1 MDLLN
6 IARQLNPVR
15 RHESDNAN
23 LIEDNFQNNRA
34 LDMSGLAGDYTNRE
48 TGVGYE
54 LNPLGDSD
62 KYTSIGLSEN
72 VELLKAQQNNTLED
86 VLAESQSNWS
96 KAFNALAQT
105 AVSEVGIGIPKA
117 FSDIADGVINGIGSA
132 FFNTNNDYTNPVSQ
146 TLERWKESF
155 DNEIA
160 PIYVQNGV
168 DISNG
173 GLANFGWYMKNLPS
187 IASSITLLIPGR
199 AVAFGASKLL
209 GMATKGRATAKAL
222 RGLRKATGIESL
234 TSTQA
239 INNVKQ
245 AEKMLGTALVMRT
258 AENYQEARGT
268 YNDMKDNIINR
279 FNSMTP
285 QQYSEWVN
293 NHKDYIEKNNLD
305 PNNKE
310 DIADRIASDAA
321 NETFRDDF
329 FNTVFDVVQLWGLR
343 DASKIFRNVKSTKV
357 MADHRASIQALNKTS
372 EEIAEA
378 AAKTSKFRR
387 LGNTLSD
394 IAKGTGKATLAE
406 STEGIEEAINFIS
419 QQEGMTV
426 GKTILE
432 DLNPTSFGS
441 RLSDYMSDPQLWESA
456 FWGLAG
462 GVVFHGLGSAYN
474 QAEIKRANKKA
485 AKKREENDKT
495 GEKIETSKWYELEE
509 LPEIKAA
516 RVAVNGRQARLED
529 MIEKMTQIN
538 NGVNIFGNRDNITK
552 ALPNFEG
559 SDDAI
564 RLQQERA
571 RASVED
577 EFVADITTDAIH
589 SGTYDLLTEYL
600 GSPEMIKAISNR
612 LNVNENESKIFV
624 DRILAKS
631 KRVRDEYNKQINH
644 ITDQVTAI
652 NNDRKNKD
660 TVPLPYIQIL
670 AKQNLDR
677 VLTEKNLD
685 DQLNIIQE
693 QINALKSNPAL
704 DGILDRNINYEDVMT
719 IGSITASYRDYE
731 AQKKAIKANEE
742 LGVLDKRIKIDTI
755 NKKQEI
761 LLRKLESITTINGKP
776 SSSLGRVLY
785 TLRSAE
791 AVKYND
797 AGELVEDPDVIERT
811 DKEILKEHGFTVT
824 DFEVEE
830 AAKSFSEYQDTLS
843 AFDNL
848 VEISKREVEEA
859 DKAGKQLKEASDQL
873 YNRYRQLANL
883 RIAKILNRADIA
895 VTKGQISEQIDIIH
909 NQNNKNRM
917 AMIKKAEEG
926 LLDLYTRYERPVID
940 NLINIALDGHQEQA
954 KALAKEQ
961 LTDKNDDGTLF
972 EDVFDIL
979 NLNSDNN
986 IQLATYVK
994 RLIDGKEWIEHIE
1007 KLKNEVG
1014 ENSTTSEEQPVS
1026 DENEELN
1033 NQSSD
1038 NNKNDRGNESPL
1050 NGDKNGQGQQGQR
1063 RFDSNNPDNV
1073 TASTL
1078 VANLQSTNIQ
1088 GLTNDEINDYIQQ
1101 IDTTNTPDKSI
1112 SDYNRQ
1118 QLNVYKQTLINERN
1132 RRNNSGNSEPVI
1144 PKNAFPV
1151 IRKKNRVMAGTYSIE
1166 WNDGDAIFYDIN
1178 GVIIGNGSMDAGRF
1192 EAVTGVKPGTASSN
1206 TDNSKQATNPSTGG
1220 QDSNSPNPNLEALKD
1235 NLNRQFDYLEIKG
1248 EDDIKNDKE
1257 FDPNKAVETVR
1268 QQALDFINSHGVIDE
1283 YTVTDEAKNELRA
1296 IVEDRC
1302 NILSQ
1307 RLNKFKEIIDKQN
1320 PTIEEAANGL
1330 ALASKIGIIESD
1342 ELPNLFVVGFEN
1354 FVDSYLKT
1362 AITPIKDGK
1371 KVISIQEILGIVE
1384 DCVIDK
1390 EALGYILDKMRQ
1402 YLNTPEVAAK
1412 YIILD
1417 KDNLNKDFN
1426 AQNENK
1432 DNEDINNQRAQFRVN
1447 ILDHV
1452 DFYNSDNAT
1461 ADEKENFFKVLN
1473 NLRAGD
1479 VLDLRVDGNTL
1490 FITSGETVIGSI
1502 TKAIF
1507 ENNKFTKINKGW
1519 VEDVT
1524 INAGGDIVSDT
1535 MEVYKRIFTSEE
1547 PVFVQ
1552 LRGVILDA
1560 ILSGQFNK
1568 GINSDVPVDKVLIKS
1583 IIDKFIKSDFI
1594 QSAINFDDNTII
1606 AEGGSNIEKR
1616 AKGMLDHL
1624 IRIYNY
1630 STQGVTFKTKEE
1642 RINGINYAVEN
1653 YFASLYNDYDTIN
1666 RINKDTKVKIE
1677 YINDG
1682 QVNTKFESGTGHHAD
1697 LPFISPQLVQSKGK
1711 IAYFSKANSDGTH
1724 IAGEQNGH
1732 IPPNAP
1738 DVLKVF
1744 AMFDRNGSISYVPIK
1759 QLMASDYTSNSNY
1772 AWMVSHVEQELRNLL
1787 EKAIIDNT
1795 DASYDALAQAINNL
1809 IVNDA
1814 NAQGNIPLFAG
1825 LPRKKAW
1832 FKIDR
1837 KEGQI
1842 NIFFTYNKKTEKYNA
1857 FSIYKNRAGFRSELV
1872 DDGIKRDIDGKAED
1886 FVEQTVALLMDY
1898 IKRHAVVNIDLN
1910 GIDSDNNPSKD
1921 ITSGFVHRIDG
1932 KIKVFDREFNSY
1944 NDFIVENGLARVN
1957 LNPPQNGSNFIARGR
1972 EQRLNQVMYV
1982 SVNSSLPVEE
1992 SVDRTKYTVEKPENK
2007 TTDDNVFLNVL
2018 TAFYAPITS
2027 GKDLFIAAYGEEAY
2041 NDMLN
2046 VAGEFD
2052 IMEAI
2057 LPTNIIY
2064 NPNLNSARN
2073 STLEAKTNPTNH
2085 TIRVNVGSDKTVTGR
2100 TRVELA
2106 PGQVMVGD
2114 KFISLLSSTK
2124 DYSRKRAI
2132 AVMIHERLHYLIENN
2147 PNYTRAEILKAITP
2161 IYDRFFEL
2169 CQDVV
2174 NNYNETTA
2182 TKEEKYKY
2190 LRAKKAIDDFKKYN
2204 NTKAY
2209 PDPLTKFDEFLV
2221 ESITN
2226 VDYNYLLNEFE
2237 STEKVEGKPEN
2248 IFTKLLNFVMKY
2260 LFGRTVRDNSLLA
2273 QEFNILNKLINN
2285 KQITIPKEQKTTAT
2299 VSMPSQSSTGRQRP
2313 AIKRVVTRIQ
2323 RPSREEQMFNNDEDE
2338 DSAFGVIDNY
2348 ENESITG
2355 FIAALPVE
2363 QQLKF
2368 KSLINNGQLE
2378 YKCIIK

>member
-1 MDLLN
+1 MN
-6 IARQLNPVR
+6 IGKILDAGGYVHENPEYNPKTKKGKLQPQYLVTADPNGAINQGSALAGIMSQPGRQGMNLDYLGSSEKYADYDVTISPV
-15 RHESDNAN
+15 DAN
-23 LIEDNFQNNRA
+23 LENE
-34 LDMSGLAGDYTNRE
+34 LAD
-48 TGVGYE
+48 
-54 LNPLGDSD
+54 
-62 KYTSIGLSEN
+62 
-72 VELLKAQQNNTLED
+72 A
-86 VLAESQSNWS
+86 QSNWS
-96 KAFNALAQT
+96 KAFNMLAQT
-105 AVSEVGIGIPKA
+105 VVSEVGIGTVKA
-117 FSDIADGVINGIGSA
+117 FSDVADGVVNGINAA
-132 FFNTNNDYTNPVSQ
+132 FFNGKNDYTNPVSQ
-146 TLERWKESF
+146 TLEQWKESF
-155 DNEIA
+155 DNEVA
-160 PIYVQNGV
+160 PIYTQEGV
-168 DISNG
+168 DIFNG
-173 GLANFGWYMKNLPS
+173 GLANFGWWMKNMPS
-187 IASSITLLIPGR
+187 IASSITLLLPGR
-199 AVAFGASKLL
+199 ALTAGASKLL

-222 RGLRKATGIESL
+222 RGLRKLTGIESL
-234 TSTQA
+234 TSAQT

-245 AEKMLGTALVMRT
+245 AENMLGTALVMRT

-268 YNDMKDNIINR
+268 YSDMKDETINR

-285 QQYSEWVN
+285 QQYDEWIN

-310 DIADRIASDAA
+310 VIADRIASDAA
-321 NETFRDDF
+321 NETFKDDF
-329 FNTVFDVVQLWGLR
+329 ANTIFDVVQLWGLR

-372 EEIAEA
+372 DEIAEA
-378 AAKTSKFRR
+378 AAKTSKFSR

-441 RLSDYMSDPQLWESA
+441 RLSNYMSDPQLWESA

-462 GVVFHGLGSAYN
+462 GVIFHGLGSAYN
-474 QAEIKRANKKA
+474 QAKIKRTNKKV

-495 GEKIETSKWYELEE
+495 GEKIETNKWYELEE

-516 RVAVNGRQARLED
+516 RAAVNNRQARLED

-538 NGVNIFGNRDNITK
+538 NGVNIFGKRDETTK

-559 SDDAI
+559 SEDAV

-577 EFVADITTDAIH
+577 EFIADITTDAIH

-600 GSPEMIKAISNR
+600 GSPEMVKAISNR

-624 DRILAKS
+624 DRLLSKS
-631 KRVRDEYNKQINH
+631 KRVRDEYNKQIDH
-644 ITDQVTAI
+644 ITNQITAI
-652 NNDRKNKD
+652 NNDSKNKD

-742 LGVLDKRIKIDTI
+742 LGVLDKRIKIDAI

-791 AVKYND
+791 VVKYNE
-797 AGELVEDPDVIERT
+797 AGELVEDPDVIEKA
-811 DKEILKEHGFTVT
+811 DKEILKEHGFVVT
-824 DFEVEE
+824 DFEAEE

-859 DKAGKQLKEASDQL
+859 DKAGKQLKDVSDQL

-883 RIAKILNRADIA
+883 RIAKILNSADIA

-954 KALAKEQ
+954 KTLAKEQ
-961 LTDKNDDGTLF
+961 LKDKDSDGTLF

-1014 ENSTTSEEQPVS
+1014 ENSTTSEEQPTS
-1026 DENEELN
+1026 NEGNGSN
-1033 NQSSD
+1033 NQSEQGQQAGQTQ
-1038 NNKNDRGNESPL
+1038 GNPL
-1050 NGDKNGQGQQGQR
+1050 NGGQTGQSQQGQGQPASDTGITSAINQQDEDMALANIIDIRNAG
-1063 RFDSNNPDNV
+1063 DLTKISDLALK
-1073 TASTL
+1073 TLKDDADSTL
-1078 VANLQSTNIQ
+1078 ANRTLSAETKLKLQDALNKV
-1088 GLTNDEINDYIQQ
+1088 NAEIA
-1101 IDTTNTPDKSI
+1101 
-1112 SDYNRQ
+1112 R
-1118 QLNVYKQTLINERN
+1118 
-1132 RRNNSGNSEPVI
+1132 RRN
-1144 PKNAFPV
+1144 
-1151 IRKKNRVMAGTYSIE
+1151 
-1166 WNDGDAIFYDIN
+1166 
-1178 GVIIGNGSMDAGRF
+1178 
-1192 EAVTGVKPGTASSN
+1192 
-1206 TDNSKQATNPSTGG
+1206 TDSSTGG
-1220 QDSNSPNPNLEALKD
+1220 QDSNSPNPTLESLKD

-1248 EDDIKNDKE
+1248 EDDIKKNKE
-1257 FDPNKAVETVR
+1257 FDPNRAVETIKN
-1268 QQALDFINSHGVIDE
+1268 QALDFINSLGVLDD

-1330 ALASKIGIIESD
+1330 ALASKIGIIGSD
-1342 ELPNLFVVGFEN
+1342 ELPNIFVVGFEN

-1371 KVISIQEILGIVE
+1371 KVISVQEILGIVE

-1390 EALGYILDKMRQ
+1390 EALGYILDKMRK

-1412 YIILD
+1412 YVILD

-1426 AQNENK
+1426 AQNANK
-1432 DNEDINNQRAQFRVN
+1432 DKEAINKQQAQFRVN
-1447 ILDHV
+1447 VLDHV
-1452 DFYNSDNAT
+1452 DFYNSTDAKPE
-1461 ADEKENFFKVLN
+1461 DRERFFKILN
-1473 NLRAGD
+1473 NLKAGD
-1479 VLDLRVDGNTL
+1479 VLDLVVDGNTL
-1490 FITSGETVIGSI
+1490 FIMSGDTVMGSI
-1502 TKAIF
+1502 TKASF

-1524 INAGGDIVSDT
+1524 VNAGGDIISDT

-1547 PVFVQ
+1547 PAFVQ
-1552 LRGVILDA
+1552 LRDIILDA
-1560 ILSGQFNK
+1560 ITSNQF
-1568 GINSDVPVDKVLIKS
+1568 GGVFSDIGVDENVVNDIVN
-1583 IIDKFIKSDFI
+1583 KFINSDFI
-1594 QSAINFDDNTII
+1594 QAAINAEDDTLIVD
-1606 AEGGSNIEKR
+1606 GGRDIEKK
-1616 AKGMLDHL
+1616 AKNMIDHL
-1624 IRIYNY
+1624 VKIYNY

-1682 QVNTKFESGTGHHAD
+1682 QVNTKFESGTGYHDD
-1697 LPFISPQLVQSKGK
+1697 LPFISRQLVQSKGK
-1711 IAYFSKANSDGTH
+1711 IAYFRQTNSDGTH
-1724 IAGEQNGH
+1724 IAGEQNGP
-1732 IPPNAP
+1732 IPPKAP
-1738 DVLKVF
+1738 TVLKVF
-1744 AMFDRNGSISYVPIK
+1744 AVYDRNDAVSYVTIK
-1759 QLMASDYTSNSNY
+1759 QLKASDYTNNSNY
-1772 AWMVSHVEQELRNLL
+1772 IWMFSHVKQELRNLL
-1787 EKAIIDNT
+1787 EKAINDNT
-1795 DASYDALAQAINNL
+1795 NASYNALAQAINNL
-1809 IVNDA
+1809 IYNDA
-1814 NAQGNIPLFAG
+1814 NAEGNIPLFAG
-1825 LPRKKAW
+1825 FTSKKAN
-1832 FKIDR
+1832 FKID
-1837 KEGQI
+1837 KQKGQI
-1842 NIFFTYNKKTEKYNA
+1842 NIFFNYDKRVEKPTS
-1857 FSIYKNRAGFRSELV
+1857 FSIFKNRAGFRFESNEN
-1872 DDGIKRDIDGKAED
+1872 GKKTDISGKSD
-1886 FVEQTVALLMDY
+1886 TFVEETINALMD
-1898 IKRHAVVNIDLN
+1898 IIQRHAVVNIDLN
-1910 GIDSDNNPSKD
+1910 GIDSDNNPSKN

-1944 NDFIVENGLARVN
+1944 NDFIIESGFGRIN
-1957 LNPPQNGSNFIARGR
+1957 LNPPQNGSNFVSRGR

-1992 SVDRTKYTVEKPENK
+1992 SVDRTKYTVEKPKNK
-2007 TTDDNVFLNVL
+2007 TTDDDVFANVL
-2018 TAFYAPITS
+2018 AAFNAPTTS
-2027 GKDLFIAAYGEEAY
+2027 GKDLFVAAYGEEAY

-2046 VAGEFD
+2046 IAGEFD

-2057 LPTNIIY
+2057 LPTNVIY
-2064 NPNLNSARN
+2064 NPNLNSAQS

-2106 PGQVMVGD
+2106 PGQVMVGN
-2114 KFISLLSSTK
+2114 KFISQLSNTK
-2124 DYSRKRAI
+2124 DYMRKRAI
-2132 AVMIHERLHYLIENN
+2132 AVMIHERLHWLIQNN
-2147 PNYTRAEILKAITP
+2147 PNYTRKEILDAITP
-2161 IYDRFFEL
+2161 IYNRFFEL

-2174 NNYNETTA
+2174 DNYNKDTA
-2182 TKEEKYKY
+2182 TKEEKLKY
-2190 LRAKKAIDDFKKYN
+2190 ARAKKAIEDFKRYN
-2204 NTKAY
+2204 NKKAY
-2209 PDPLTKFDEFLV
+2209 PDELTKFDEFLV

-2226 VDYNYLLNEFE
+2226 IDYNALLNEFE

-2273 QEFNILNKLINN
+2273 QEFNILNKLVNN
-2285 KQITIPKEQKTTAT
+2285 QKVTIPKEQKTVAT
-2299 VSMPSQSSTGRQRP
+2299 VNTNNTQASTTGRERP
-2313 AIKRVVTRIQ
+2313 AIKRIVTGIK
-2323 RPSREEQMFNNDEDE
+2323 RPGTTSGNNRFSNFKNRHDN
-2338 DSAFGVIDNY
+2338 DSALGIIENY
-2348 ENESITG
+2348 SNESITG
-2355 FIAALPVE
+2355 YISSLPVE
-2363 QQLKF
+2363 QQVKF
-2368 KSLINNGQLE
+2368 NSLLNNGQLE
-2378 YKCIIK
+2378 YKCVIK